1 MTLQVTIRENDPI
14 GQFIDAKANYS
25 GRNPVEIA
33 DEVIRD
39 SFYAL
44 VRDLHAQF
52 MRGEI
57 SQGGMAT
64 ELGINRVDLIHLLE
78 SLDLPVTN
86 L

>member
-1 MTLQVTIRENDPI
+1 MIQITIQENDPL
-14 GQFIDAKANYS
+14 GQFIDAKAHYS
-25 GRNPVEIA
+25 GRNPAEVA

-52 MRGEI
+52 MRGEL
-57 SQGGMAT
+57 SQGGMAA

-78 SLDLPVTN
+78 TLDLPVTN